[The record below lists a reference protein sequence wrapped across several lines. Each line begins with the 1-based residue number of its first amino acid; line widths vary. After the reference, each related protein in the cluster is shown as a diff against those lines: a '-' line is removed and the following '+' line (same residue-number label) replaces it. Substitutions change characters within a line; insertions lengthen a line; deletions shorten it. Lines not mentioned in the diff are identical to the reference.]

1 MLDPSSSILH
11 SPSFILH
18 PSSFPGRLKV
28 LYIATPSRSGAWL
41 AEAFA
46 ADSAAE
52 ILLEEAAGQA
62 AGMERLR
69 DEVFDAILV
78 SHEPGELDAL
88 DLIEGYRTGGAEE
101 PIIVLGTPSE
111 PEMAVLC
118 YEVGADGYVCVDSST
133 TRNLIWIVARAVQQ
147 RRLVHENRR
156 FHQAEQTRLQREQDE
171 ARRLLQEQRAAVE
184 EFRAGPSTMGTSCPK
199 HAVEPTVALPPELMS
214 HYRELL
220 RIYVIMGS
228 GNLADELR
236 RLASLLVAAG
246 ITARQTARMH
256 LDVVAE
262 MIQGLGARSSR
273 HVMTRADLL
282 ILEVMMHLGEG
293 YRRSYEELVHPPIQQ
308 FLPLPEFS
316 WARDPEYRVPPTA
329 SR

>member
-1 MLDPSSSILH
+1 MVAILSDH
-11 SPSFILH
+11 KIAIPGGDTLFH
-18 PSSFPGRLKV
+18 GMPGRLKV
-28 LYIATPSRSGAWL
+28 LYIAAPSRTGAWL

-62 AGMERLR
+62 TGMERLR

-111 PEMAVLC
+111 SEMAVLC
-118 YEVGADGYVCVDSST
+118 YEVGANGYVCVTTST
-133 TRNLIWIVARAVQQ
+133 TRNLIWVVARAVQ
-147 RRLVHENRR
+147 RHHLVQENRR

-171 ARRLLQEQRAAVE
+171 ARRLLHEQRAAVE
-184 EFRAGPSTMGTSCPK
+184 EFRPGSLRKHSCEVVVPAETS
-199 HAVEPTVALPPELMS
+199 VALPPELTA

-220 RIYVIMGS
+220 RIYVIMGA

-236 RLASLLVAAG
+236 RLAALLVAAD
-246 ITARQTARMH
+246 ITARQTVRMH
-256 LDVVAE
+256 LDVLAE
-262 MIQGLGARSSR
+262 MISGLGARSSR
-273 HVMTRADLL
+273 HIMTRADLL

-293 YRRSYEELVHPPIQQ
+293 YRRSYRELVHPPTQHL
-308 FLPLPEFS
+308 LPGFEGN
-316 WARDPEYRVPPTA
+316 
-329 SR
+329 

>member
-1 MLDPSSSILH
+1 M
-11 SPSFILH
+11 
-18 PSSFPGRLKV
+18 PGRLKV
-28 LYIATPSRSGAWL
+28 LYIATPNRTGAWL

-101 PIIVLGTPSE
+101 PIVVLGTPSE
-111 PEMAVLC
+111 SEMAVLC

-133 TRNLIWIVARAVQQ
+133 TRNLIWVVVRAVQQ
-147 RRLVHENRR
+147 HHLVHENRR

-184 EFRAGPSTMGTSCPK
+184 EFRPGP
-199 HAVEPTVALPPELMS
+199 
-214 HYRELL
+214 
-220 RIYVIMGS
+220 
-228 GNLADELR
+228 LR
-236 RLASLLVAAG
+236 RHGGVAASSQQRAFRG
-246 ITARQTARMH
+246 PAARVDGPLSRIAADLRDHGFRQPGRR
-256 LDVVAE
+256 VAASGRFAGGRRHHGAADGADASGRRRRDDF
-262 MIQGLGARSSR
+262 QGLGARSSR

-293 YRRSYEELVHPPIQQ
+293 YRRSYEELVHPP
-308 FLPLPEFS
+308 S
-316 WARDPEYRVPPTA
+316 SNSCRDSANRA
-329 SR
+329 SNLDPAVRRPAG

>member
-1 MLDPSSSILH
+1 MTVVPSDQKIAIPGGEAL
-11 SPSFILH
+11 FQGM
-18 PSSFPGRLKV
+18 PGRLKV
-28 LYIATPSRSGAWL
+28 LYIAAHNRSGDWL

-52 ILLEEAAGQA
+52 ILLEEAEGEA

-69 DEVFDAILV
+69 EEVFDAILV
-78 SHEPGELDAL
+78 GHEPGELDAL

-101 PIIVLGTPSE
+101 PIVVLGTACESD
-111 PEMAVLC
+111 MAVLC

-133 TRNLIWIVARAVQQ
+133 TRNLIWVVARAVRQ
-147 RRLVHENRR
+147 RKVLQENRR
-156 FHQAEQTRLQREQDE
+156 FHQLEQTRLQREQDE
-171 ARRLLQEQRAAVE
+171 ARRLLQEQRAAVD
-184 EFRAGPSTMGTSCPK
+184 EFRAGPLRPHLRAAAES
-199 HAVEPTVALPPELMS
+199 AEPAVALPPELTA

-236 RLASLLVAAG
+236 RLARLLVTAG

-256 LDVVAE
+256 LEVVAE
-262 MIQGLGARSSR
+262 MISGLGARSSR

-293 YRRSYEELVHPPIQQ
+293 YRRSYDELVYPPIQQ
-308 FLPLPEFS
+308 LLPGFEILTRLDGQKS
-316 WARDPEYRVPPTA
+316 
-329 SR
+329 

>member
-1 MLDPSSSILH
+1 MAATQSDQKIVIPGGAAL
-11 SPSFILH
+11 FQGM
-18 PSSFPGRLKV
+18 PGRLKI

-88 DLIEGYRTGGAEE
+88 DLVEGYRTGGAEE
-101 PIIVLGTPSE
+101 PIVVLGAPSE
-111 PEMAVLC
+111 SEMAVLC
-118 YEVGADGYVCVDSST
+118 YEVGADGYVCVPAST
-133 TRNLIWIVARAVQQ
+133 TRNLIWVVARAVQQ
-147 RRLVHENRR
+147 HRLLHENRR
-156 FHQAEQTRLQREQDE
+156 FHLAEQTRLQREKDE

-184 EFRAGPSTMGTSCPK
+184 EFRPGPASGAPRGAWSRHP
-199 HAVEPTVALPPELMS
+199 AEADVALPPELMA

-236 RLASLLVAAG
+236 RLAALLVAAG
-246 ITARQTARMH
+246 LPARQTAGMH
-256 LDVVAE
+256 LEVVAE
-262 MIQGLGARSSR
+262 MISGLGARSSR

-293 YRRSYEELVHPPIQQ
+293 YRRRYEELVHPPTQQ
-308 FLPLPEFS
+308 RLPGF
-316 WARDPEYRVPPTA
+316 DP
-329 SR
+329 

>member
-1 MLDPSSSILH
+1 MAATPSDQQIAIPGGDALFH
-11 SPSFILH
+11 GM
-18 PSSFPGRLKV
+18 PGRLKV
-28 LYIATPSRSGAWL
+28 LYIATPNRTGAWL

-52 ILLEEAAGQA
+52 IVLEEAAGQS

-78 SHEPGELDAL
+78 SHDPGELDAL

-101 PIIVLGTPSE
+101 PIVVLGTPSE
-111 PEMAVLC
+111 SEMAVLC
-118 YEVGADGYVCVDSST
+118 YEVGADGYVCVNSST

-147 RRLVHENRR
+147 HRLVHENRH
-156 FHQAEQTRLQREQDE
+156 FHQAQQTRLQREQDE
-171 ARRLLQEQRAAVE
+171 ARRLLQEQRSAVE
-184 EFRAGPSTMGTSCPK
+184 EFRCGPLRKDGRDAPE
-199 HAVEPTVALPPELMS
+199 ANVALPPELTA

-236 RLASLLVAAG
+236 RLAGLLVAAG
-246 ITARQTARMH
+246 ISARQMARMH
-256 LDVVAE
+256 LEVVAE

-293 YRRSYEELVHPPIQQ
+293 YRRSYEELVYPPTQQ
-308 FLPLPEFS
+308 FLPGFDL
-316 WARDPEYRVPPTA
+316 
-329 SR
+329 

>member
-1 MLDPSSSILH
+1 MAAIQSDHKIAIPGVEALFH
-11 SPSFILH
+11 GM
-18 PSSFPGRLKV
+18 PGRLKV
-28 LYIATPSRSGAWL
+28 LYIATSSRTGAWL
-41 AEAFA
+41 AEALA

-88 DLIEGYRTGGAEE
+88 DLIEGYRAGGAEE

-118 YEVGADGYVCVDSST
+118 YEVGADGYVCVHDTT
-133 TRNLIWIVARAVQQ
+133 TRNLIWVVARAVQHHL
-147 RRLVHENRR
+147 LVHENRR
-156 FHQAEQTRLQREQDE
+156 FQHLEQSRQQREQDE
-171 ARRLLQEQRAAVE
+171 ARRLLKEQRAAVA
-184 EFRAGPSTMGTSCPK
+184 EFCPGRPP
-199 HAVEPTVALPPELMS
+199 HCSAAARPEDPGLSLPLELTA

-236 RLASLLVAAG
+236 RLAGLLVTAG
-246 ITARQTARMH
+246 ISARRTAEMH
-256 LDVVAE
+256 LEVVGE
-262 MIQGLGARSSR
+262 MLAGLGARSSR
-273 HVMTRADLL
+273 HILTRADLL

-293 YRRSYEELVHPPIQQ
+293 YRQSYEDRVHPAKQQ
-308 FLPLPEFS
+308 LLPGFS
-316 WARDPEYRVPPTA
+316 W
-329 SR
+329 

>member
-1 MLDPSSSILH
+1 MATAPSEQKIAIPGGDALFH
-11 SPSFILH
+11 GM
-18 PSSFPGRLKV
+18 PGRLKV
-28 LYIATPSRSGAWL
+28 LYIATPSRTGAWL

-101 PIIVLGTPSE
+101 PIVVLGTPGES
-111 PEMAVLC
+111 EMAVLC
-118 YEVGADGYVCVDSST
+118 YEVGADGYVCVADQHHAEPDLGRRPGRPAASSA
-133 TRNLIWIVARAVQQ
+133 AREPPLPPGRAD
-147 RRLVHENRR
+147 
-156 FHQAEQTRLQREQDE
+156 APAREQDE

-184 EFRAGPSTMGTSCPK
+184 EFRPGPLRRHGRQRLAGG
-199 HAVEPTVALPPELMS
+199 AGVALPPELTA

-236 RLASLLVAAG
+236 RLAGLLVAAG
-246 ITARQTARMH
+246 IYGPA
-256 LDVVAE
+256 D
-262 MIQGLGARSSR
+262 GADAPGRRRRDDPRPRRPQQPAHHDPGRS
-273 HVMTRADLL
+273 ADL
-282 ILEVMMHLGEG
+282 GSDDAP
-293 YRRSYEELVHPPIQQ
+293 RRRLSPGL
-308 FLPLPEFS
+308 
-316 WARDPEYRVPPTA
+316 
-329 SR
+329 

>member
-1 MLDPSSSILH
+1 M
-11 SPSFILH
+11 
-18 PSSFPGRLKV
+18 PGRLKV
-28 LYIATPSRSGAWL
+28 LFIATPNRTGAWL

-46 ADSAAE
+46 SDSAAE
-52 ILLEEAAGQA
+52 IVLEEAAGQA

-101 PIIVLGTPSE
+101 PIIVLGAAGES
-111 PEMAVLC
+111 EMAVLC
-118 YEVGADGYVCVDSST
+118 YEVGADGYVCVDAST
-133 TRNLIWIVARAVQQ
+133 TRNLIWVVMRAVQQ
-147 RRLVHENRR
+147 RHLVHENRR
-156 FHQAEQTRLQREQDE
+156 FHQVEQTRLQREQDE

-184 EFRAGPSTMGTSCPK
+184 EFRPGPLRSKRPRGGFRR
-199 HAVEPTVALPPELMS
+199 AFVALPPELTA

-236 RLASLLVAAG
+236 RLAGLLVAAG
-246 ITARQTARMH
+246 VTARQTARMH

-262 MIQGLGARSSR
+262 MIPGLGAAAAGTS
-273 HVMTRADLL
+273 
-282 ILEVMMHLGEG
+282 
-293 YRRSYEELVHPPIQQ
+293 
-308 FLPLPEFS
+308 
-316 WARDPEYRVPPTA
+316 
-329 SR
+329 

>member
-1 MLDPSSSILH
+1 MAAILSDH
-11 SPSFILH
+11 KIAI
-18 PSSFPGRLKV
+18 PGGDTLFHGMPDRLKI
-28 LYIATPSRSGAWL
+28 LYIAAPSRTGAWL

-88 DLIEGYRTGGAEE
+88 DLIEGYRTGGAED

-111 PEMAVLC
+111 SEMAVLC
-118 YEVGADGYVCVDSST
+118 YEVGANGYVCALTST
-133 TRNLIWIVARAVQQ
+133 TRNLIWVVARAVQ
-147 RRLVHENRR
+147 RNHLVHENRR

-171 ARRLLQEQRAAVE
+171 ARRLLHEQRAAVE
-184 EFRAGPSTMGTSCPK
+184 EFRPGPLRK
-199 HAVEPTVALPPELMS
+199 HGCAAVAPGEPSVTLPPELTD

-228 GNLADELR
+228 GNLADELW
-236 RLASLLVAAG
+236 RLAALLVTAG
-246 ITARQTARMH
+246 ITARQTAQMH
-256 LDVVAE
+256 LDVLAE
-262 MIQGLGARSSR
+262 MISGLGARSSR
-273 HVMTRADLL
+273 HIMTRADLL

-293 YRRSYEELVHPPIQQ
+293 YRRSYQELMHPPTQHL
-308 FLPLPEFS
+308 LPGFELL
-316 WARDPEYRVPPTA
+316 
-329 SR
+329 

>member
-1 MLDPSSSILH
+1 MAATPSDQKIAIPGGDALFH
-11 SPSFILH
+11 GRVPGTWELGEFCRV
-18 PSSFPGRLKV
+18 PGRGRLKV
-28 LYIATPSRSGAWL
+28 LYIATPSRTGAWL
-41 AEAFA
+41 AEALA
-46 ADSAAE
+46 TDSAAE

-101 PIIVLGTPSE
+101 PIVVLGGASE
-111 PEMAVLC
+111 SEMAVLC
-118 YEVGADGYVCVDSST
+118 YEVGADGYVCVHAST
-133 TRNLIWIVARAVQQ
+133 TRNLIWVVARAVQQ
-147 RRLVHENRR
+147 RHLLHENRR

-184 EFRAGPSTMGTSCPK
+184 EFRAGPLRSRRRGVGTGTRNRRIFAGCR
-199 HAVEPTVALPPELMS
+199 VGRRGDVALPPELMA

-236 RLASLLVAAG
+236 RLAGLLVAAG

-256 LDVVAE
+256 LDGGRRDDLRPRRP
-262 MIQGLGARSSR
+262 QQPAR
-273 HVMTRADLL
+273 HDP
-282 ILEVMMHLGEG
+282 
-293 YRRSYEELVHPPIQQ
+293 RRS
-308 FLPLPEFS
+308 
-316 WARDPEYRVPPTA
+316 ADPGGA
-329 SR
+329 

>member
-1 MLDPSSSILH
+1 MAATPSDQKIAIPGGSALFH
-11 SPSFILH
+11 GM
-18 PSSFPGRLKV
+18 PGRLKV
-28 LYIATPSRSGAWL
+28 LYIATPSRTGAWL

-69 DEVFDAILV
+69 DEAFDAILV

-88 DLIEGYRTGGAEE
+88 DLMEGYRTGGAEE
-101 PIIVLGTPSE
+101 PIVVLGAPSE
-111 PEMAVLC
+111 SEMAVLC
-118 YEVGADGYVCVDSST
+118 YEVGADGYVCVHAST
-133 TRNLIWIVARAVQQ
+133 TRNLIWVVARAVQ
-147 RRLVHENRR
+147 RRHLLHENRR
-156 FHQAEQTRLQREQDE
+156 FHQAQQTRLQREQDE
-171 ARRLLQEQRAAVE
+171 ARRLLHERRAAVE
-184 EFRAGPSTMGTSCPK
+184 EFRPGPL
-199 HAVEPTVALPPELMS
+199 HDREREPLAAAEADAALPPELTA

-220 RIYVIMGS
+220 RVYVIMGS

-236 RLASLLVAAG
+236 HLADLLVTAG

-262 MIQGLGARSSR
+262 MLSGLGARSGR

-282 ILEVMMHLGEG
+282 ILEVLMHLGEG
-293 YRRSYEELVHPPIQQ
+293 YRRRYEELLHPPGQQ
-308 FLPLPEFS
+308 TLPGFDL
-316 WARDPEYRVPPTA
+316 
-329 SR
+329 

>member
-1 MLDPSSSILH
+1 MAATPSDQKIAIPGGDALFH
-11 SPSFILH
+11 GM
-18 PSSFPGRLKV
+18 PGRLKV
-28 LYIATPSRSGAWL
+28 LYIATPSRTGAWL

-69 DEVFDAILV
+69 DEVFDAMLV

-101 PIIVLGTPSE
+101 PIIVLGTAGES
-111 PEMAVLC
+111 EMAVLC

-133 TRNLIWIVARAVQQ
+133 TRNLIWVVARAVQQ
-147 RRLVHENRR
+147 HHLVHENRR
-156 FHQAEQTRLQREQDE
+156 FHQVEQTRLQREQDE

-184 EFRAGPSTMGTSCPK
+184 EFRPGPLRSHGRAASRR
-199 HAVEPTVALPPELMS
+199 ASVALPPELTA

-236 RLASLLVAAG
+236 RLAGLLVAAG

-256 LDVVAE
+256 LEVVAE
-262 MIQGLGARSSR
+262 MISGLGARSSR

-308 FLPLPEFS
+308 LLPGFATL
-316 WARDPEYRVPPTA
+316 
-329 SR
+329 

>member
-1 MLDPSSSILH
+1 MAVTPSDQKIAIPGGNALFH
-11 SPSFILH
+11 GM
-18 PSSFPGRLKV
+18 PGRLKV
-28 LYIATPSRSGAWL
+28 LYITTASRTGAWL
-41 AEAFA
+41 TEAFA

-52 ILLEEAAGQA
+52 ILLEEVAGQA
-62 AGMERLR
+62 AGVERLR

-101 PIIVLGTPSE
+101 PIIVLGAASE
-111 PEMAVLC
+111 SEMAVLC
-118 YEVGADGYVCVDSST
+118 YEVGADGYVCVPSST
-133 TRNLIWIVARAVQQ
+133 TRNLIWVVARAVQQ
-147 RRLVHENRR
+147 HRLVHENRR
-156 FHQAEQTRLQREQDE
+156 FHQVEQTRLQREQEE
-171 ARRLLQEQRAAVE
+171 AQRLLREQRAAVE
-184 EFRAGPSTMGTSCPK
+184 EFRSGPLQRHLPANGEGAMVG
-199 HAVEPTVALPPELMS
+199 ERLGILPPELIG

-236 RLASLLVAAG
+236 RLARMLVSAG
-246 ITARQTARMH
+246 ITTRQTAMMH
-256 LDVVAE
+256 LEVVGE

-293 YRRSYEELVHPPIQQ
+293 YRHNYEELVHPPAQQ
-308 FLPLPEFS
+308 LLPGFD
-316 WARDPEYRVPPTA
+316 A
-329 SR
+329 

>member
-11 SPSFILH
+11 PSSFILH
-18 PSSFPGRLKV
+18 PLSFPCRLKV

-46 ADSAAE
+46 TDSAAE

-101 PIIVLGTPSE
+101 PIIVLGTASE

-133 TRNLIWIVARAVQQ
+133 TRNLIWIVARAIQQ

-171 ARRLLQEQRAAVE
+171 AGRLLQEQRAAVE
-184 EFRAGPSTMGTSCPK
+184 EFRAGPFDACGAWCPQHRSC
-199 HAVEPTVALPPELMS
+199 EP
-214 HYRELL
+214 HR
-220 RIYVIMGS
+220 G
-228 GNLADELR
+228 LAP
-236 RLASLLVAAG
+236 G
-246 ITARQTARMH
+246 I
-256 LDVVAE
+256 DVT
-262 MIQGLGARSSR
+262 LS
-273 HVMTRADLL
+273 
-282 ILEVMMHLGEG
+282 
-293 YRRSYEELVHPPIQQ
+293 
-308 FLPLPEFS
+308 
-316 WARDPEYRVPPTA
+316 
-329 SR
+329 